1 MVSFDSLFS
10 SSRFS
15 RSSGSG
21 TSSLLILETSSNEIK
36 GEGKNLDK
44 SGNIALNVNK
54 AGKSSEIVVSKGS
67 NTKVSGVGDVSFTMG
82 WVEPKSKNKGTK
94 KSKEK
99 GEGMLIGE
107 RKDISGH
114 EVNKGMKKGCW
125 TRLTNRPIITSDHN
139 MEDTDLG
146 PKRKILMLNNL
157 DGDLIEKENKKKID
171 EETRKLGSLFE
182 TYFGSAKVVKQSRQA

>member
-1 MVSFDSLFS
+1 M
-10 SSRFS
+10 
-15 RSSGSG
+15 
-21 TSSLLILETSSNEIK
+21 
-36 GEGKNLDK
+36 
-44 SGNIALNVNK
+44 NK

-67 NTKVSGVGDVSFTMG
+67 NTKVSGVGDASFTMG

-125 TRLTNRPIITSDHN
+125 TRLTNRPIIASDHN

-171 EETRKLGSLFE
+171 EETRKLGSLFA
-182 TYFGSAKVVKQSRQA
+182 THLGSTKVVKQSRRA